1 MGDPQDFH
9 SYAEVAITLA
19 GLTGIIGAIQN
30 RSDPFEV
37 CHLSVQN
44 TVRLLCVAPVC
55 QHGKVF
61 TSTETEDKTISSV
74 DPCIVSEVSV
84 TSVIMG
90 SQP

>member
-1 MGDPQDFH
+1 MLLKWVTNSGQ
-9 SYAEVAITLA
+9 SKKSE
-19 GLTGIIGAIQN
+19 GLLHAIQN

-61 TSTETEDKTISSV
+61 TSTETEDEHFEADRVPKTGPQK
-74 DPCIVSEVSV
+74 DQMTE
-84 TSVIMG
+84 
-90 SQP
+90 